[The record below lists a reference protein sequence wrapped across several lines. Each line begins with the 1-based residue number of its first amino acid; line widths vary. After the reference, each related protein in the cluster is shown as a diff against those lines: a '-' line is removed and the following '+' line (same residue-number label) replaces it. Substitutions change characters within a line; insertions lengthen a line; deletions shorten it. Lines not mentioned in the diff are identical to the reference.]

1 MHWLIKRVSRA
12 LLTIYVTVSLT
23 FVMIRLI
30 PGGPLDYMRG
40 QIRQSNPGMSSD
52 AINALVEARA
62 QINPDQTILEQ
73 YVSYVG
79 SVFQGNLGEST
90 WYGDPVSQR
99 LINALPWTLFVMGIA
114 LFFTFGIGIGLGAL
128 MAYKEGT
135 RFDYALS
142 TVSILFN
149 SVPYYVLGILFL
161 FLLSY
166 QWEFFPTGGL
176 TSESVEAGFSLRFLI
191 DALYHAALPVLSFVL
206 TRFGLQALAMRG
218 NSINV
223 LGENYLR
230 AAELRGLPSRHIAFQ
245 YVGRNAVLPLYT
257 TLMISIGTMF
267 GGTVILEQIFTYPG
281 VGYYMF
287 QAIDSRDY
295 PLMMGAF
302 ILITTAIVI
311 AILFADLTYGLIDPR
326 ASGGESRET
335 Y

>member
-1 MHWLIKRVSRA
+1 M
-12 LLTIYVTVSLT
+12 
-23 FVMIRLI
+23 
-30 PGGPLDYMRG
+30 
-40 QIRQSNPGMSSD
+40 
-52 AINALVEARA
+52 
-62 QINPDQTILEQ
+62 
-73 YVSYVG
+73 
-79 SVFQGNLGEST
+79 
-90 WYGDPVSQR
+90 
-99 LINALPWTLFVMGIA
+99 
-114 LFFTFGIGIGLGAL
+114 
-128 MAYKEGT
+128 
-135 RFDYALS
+135 
-142 TVSILFN
+142 
-149 SVPYYVLGILFL
+149 FL
-161 FLLSY
+161 FLVGY
-166 QWEFFPTGGL
+166 QWQVFPTGGR
-176 TSESVEAGFSLRFLI
+176 TSETVEAGLSLAFLF

-206 TRFGLQALAMRG
+206 TRFGFQALAMRG

-287 QAIDSRDY
+287 QAIDARDY

-326 ASGGESRET
+326 AGGGETRET

>member
-1 MHWLIKRVSRA
+1 MHWLLKRFGRA
-12 LLTIYVTVSLT
+12 LFTIYATVTLT

-30 PGGPLDYMRG
+30 PGGPLDYMKG
-40 QIRQSNPGMSSD
+40 QIRQANPGMSSD
-52 AINALVEARA
+52 AINAIVEARA
-62 QINPDQTILEQ
+62 QINPDQTILQQ
-73 YVSYVG
+73 YVSYVS
-79 SVFQGNLGEST
+79 SVFRGDLGEST
-90 WYGDPVSQR
+90 WYGDPVSGI
-99 LINALPWTLFVMGIA
+99 LIDALPWTLFVMAIA
-114 LFFTFGIGIGLGAL
+114 LLFTFAIGIGLGAL
-128 MAYKEGT
+128 MAYNEGT
-135 RFDYALS
+135 RFDYTLS
-142 TVSILFN
+142 TASILFN
-149 SVPYYVLGILFL
+149 SVPYYVLGVLFL
-161 FLLSY
+161 FLLGY
-166 QWEFFPTGGL
+166 QWEVFPTGGR
-176 TSESVEAGFSLRFLI
+176 TSESVEAGLSLAFLV

-206 TRFGLQALAMRG
+206 TRFGFQALAMRG

-287 QAIDSRDY
+287 QAIDARDY

-302 ILITTAIVI
+302 ILITTAIVV

-326 ASGGESRET
+326 ASGGENRET

>member
-1 MHWLIKRVSRA
+1 MHWLIKRFGRA
-12 LLTIYVTVSLT
+12 VLTIYATVTFT

-40 QIRQSNPGMSSD
+40 QLRQQNPGMSSE
-52 AINALVEARA
+52 AINAIVEARA
-62 QINPDQTILEQ
+62 QVNPDRGLLEQ
-73 YVSYVG
+73 YVSYVS
-79 SVFQGNLGEST
+79 SVFQGDLGQST
-90 WYGDPVSQR
+90 WYGDPVSSI
-99 LINALPWTLFVMGIA
+99 LIDALPWTLFVMAIA

-128 MAYKEGT
+128 MAYREGT
-135 RFDYALS
+135 WFDYTLS
-142 TVSILFN
+142 TTSILFN
-149 SVPYYVLGILFL
+149 SIPYYVLAILFL
-161 FLLSY
+161 FLLGF
-166 QWEFFPTGGL
+166 QWDLFPTGGR
-176 TSESVEAGFSLRFLI
+176 TSEGVQAGFSLDFLL
-191 DALYHAALPVLSFVL
+191 DALLHATLPVLSFVL
-206 TRFGLQALAMRG
+206 TRFGFQALAMRG

-230 AAELRGLPSRHIAFQ
+230 GAEIRGLPNRHIAFQ

-287 QAIDSRDY
+287 QAIDARDY

-302 ILITTAIVI
+302 ILITTAIVL

-326 ASGGESRET
+326 ASEGETRET